1 MQLKRLEI
9 NNYTINKR
17 TYIDR
22 IMIKYTVI
30 ILYTQY
36 SPRYRKVGDSAF
48 LTTRFLSIDFLFSLY
63 SNVAHCKFFR

>member
-30 ILYTQY
+30 CIHNI
-36 SPRYRKVGDSAF
+36 R
-48 LTTRFLSIDFLFSLY
+48 RF
-63 SNVAHCKFFR
+63 